1 MIAEL
6 SALRTI
12 LGAPGAIQAGV
23 TVPVVIGDA
32 TGHRPPFVVLWGV
45 TGVGDGDESVSG
57 PCGAWTAPAGV
68 TCTGQDPE
76 AALALMEAV
85 RGVIAPDMT
94 PTVLPGV
101 TGRHVVVDLTDARA
115 VQVDRTVT
123 LTTTGTHPAYGV
135 LLLDIH
141 SAPTT

>member
-6 SALRTI
+6 NALRAK
-12 LGAPGAIQAGV
+12 LGAPDAIQAGV

-32 TGHRPPFVVLWGV
+32 TGQRPPFVVLWGA

-68 TCTGQDPE
+68 TCTGQDSE
-76 AALALMEAV
+76 AALTLLEAV
-85 RGVIAPDMT
+85 RDVIAPGMS

-101 TGRHVVVDLTDARA
+101 AGRHVVVDLTDARA

-123 LTTTGTHPAYGV
+123 LTTTDTHPAYGV
-135 LLLDIH
+135 LLIDIH
-141 SAPTT
+141 SSPAT